1 MNTRPNNKDDKMK
14 DQNLFHNEDGSIIV
28 IVLIVLMLVTMM
40 GVSSTTT
47 STIEI
52 QIAGNE
58 KNYKENFYLAEAAA
72 MEAIQRME
80 MAPVESLQLN
90 QPTTLAWMNIKDA
103 QPGDTGFG
111 STSASTGNGTYYATN
126 QGFTTGTSLG
136 MTGTSQLYTFE
147 VFGIV
152 DNGVRGRSQIEVG
165 YKRRF

>member
-1 MNTRPNNKDDKMK
+1 MKTRPSRKEEKMK
-14 DQNLFHNEDGSIIV
+14 QQVLLNNEDGSIIV

-58 KNYKENFYLAEAAA
+58 KNYKENFYTAEAAA
-72 MEAIQRME
+72 MEAMQRMDI
-80 MAPVESLQLN
+80 ADSDALKLN
-90 QPTTLAWMNIKDA
+90 QATTFSWMNPKDTA
-103 QPGDTGFG
+103 EGAATTAA
-111 STSASTGNGTYYATN
+111 SSTGTGTYYATN

-136 MTGTSQLYTFE
+136 MTGSSQLYTFE
-147 VFGIV
+147 VHGIV
-152 DNGVRGRSQIEVG
+152 DNGARGRSHIEVG